1 MRNTIWKRATLPI
14 LSGLLLVTFA
24 ACGNGQS
31 GQSGP
36 SVKSAPPSENPLIQ
50 TGPGGDHAQ
59 TSWIPLAQVADSLGL
74 RLQETGNMARMGF
87 TDVMFQVEPSQRGAV
102 SFGKQI
108 SLSQAPIRQNGQ
120 TCLTEDA
127 LGDLLQTDVKLDR
140 RTGNLQIAPLGNDEG
155 QAENNPQQAAGVKRM
170 SILSLSGNRD
180 ELISFAK
187 QFLGTP
193 YDFGA
198 STYEQSKKFD
208 CSSFTRH
215 VFKRFGI
222 SLPRLAKDQAKVGTT
237 VERSNLQTGDL
248 IFFTVPGRFEN
259 DKIPG
264 HVGIYIGDG
273 KFIHTWGEPGVQ
285 ISPLDTGYWHNVILF
300 MRRVQ

>member
-14 LSGLLLVTFA
+14 LSGLLLVACA
-24 ACGNGQS
+24 ACGN

-50 TGPGGDHAQ
+50 NTPGEDDAGS
-59 TSWIPLAQVADSLGL
+59 SWIPLAQVADSLGL
-74 RLQETGNMARMGF
+74 RLKETSAMAKMGY
-87 TDVMFQVEPSQRGAV
+87 TDVMFQVEPSQRSAV

-108 SLSQAPIRQNGQ
+108 SLSQAPISQNGQ
-120 TCLTEDA
+120 ICLTANA
-127 LGDLLQTDVKLDR
+127 LGELLQTDVKLDR
-140 RTGNLQIAPLGNDEG
+140 RTGNLQIAPLRNDG
-155 QAENNPQQAAGVKRM
+155 GPSENNPQQAAGVKRM
-170 SILSLSGNRD
+170 NILSLSGNRD

-222 SLPRLAKDQAKVGTT
+222 SLPRLARDQAKVGTS
-237 VERSNLQTGDL
+237 VERSSLQTGDL

-285 ISPLDTGYWHNVILF
+285 ISPLDTGYWHDVILF